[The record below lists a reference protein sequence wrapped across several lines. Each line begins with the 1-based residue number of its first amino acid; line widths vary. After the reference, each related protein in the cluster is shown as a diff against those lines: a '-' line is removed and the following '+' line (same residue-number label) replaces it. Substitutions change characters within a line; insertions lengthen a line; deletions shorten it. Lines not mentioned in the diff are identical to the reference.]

1 MFTTLGQLSQIF
13 LDEISEIQGVGG
25 CVHNFVPNEIG
36 IIKVERNPCQ
46 KKRKAWL
53 HDTVDVDEDK

>member
-25 CVHNFVPNEIG
+25 CVHNFVPNEILKLNE
-36 IIKVERNPCQ
+36 IHAR
-46 KKRKAWL
+46 KRKALL